1 MPSEIFER
9 SIKSNIRLKKT
20 TNARQERLRDLKEK
34 YNIPLKWAEKLPV
47 KERGMTDCLCLI
59 LFLLVCLTMIAT
71 TVYILVNS
79 DPERLTRI
87 YDSSGNDCGT
97 GDVKDYPFLYMQT
110 FKKPYRSVCVKE
122 CPRFDYNE
130 IRFNSDGRL
139 DKPEE
144 ETVQTDDG
152 LDENETSTEQTTT
165 DPSTDEQTT
174 TDPSTDE
181 QTTTDPSTDE
191 QTTTDPSTDEQTTTD
206 PSTNEQTTTNPSTD
220 EQTTTD
226 PSTNEQTTTTRRL
239 EETTTSTTD
248 ASSETNN
255 NTADSTATSD
265 SATGTSTS
273 DANAETTEN
282 TSDSTATAETTDA
295 NNNPDST
302 AESSATAES
311 SDPNATNANQTE
323 TTAEST
329 DSGTESTATSESAD
343 GSVSVSVGANAD
355 AGTDETT
362 ESETTAASNDDNQ
375 TTEEKEEEEER
386 VPPSEPP
393 LDKDGNLVPMYF
405 NEFNT
410 KWSGKPVTHTRNMSD
425 EEIFGYS
432 EGWVNGYFTEEQWE
446 EYLTNRIALDCSP
459 NNEVTQCNYKKGET
473 WIYDSYPVLGL
484 VCAPLAPKPALYFFR
499 VSSKIS
505 HGTIGDILESWRV
518 FVYVALIS
526 IGISLVF
533 LVLTRYCGKM
543 IIVILASITVI
554 ALLAGGIMV
563 FVHYYVPSSSENTN
577 AYLHLKYRTFLK
589 RNKTIFIIAGVVS
602 IILAFVLIIML
613 CKFRKELN
621 LAYPILEIAAQ
632 CSISN
637 IMLIFLSIFIIFCQF
652 CVIFIEFYVIMR
664 LYVMGEEHNDKEE
677 GAPFVYYETTQKTHW
692 LLALHVF
699 GTYWIVIFLNN
710 FNDFINS
717 SISVNYYFDT
727 RLKNINIFCHTLGH
741 NCGSVAWTI
750 VLLPTYLVNLVIG
763 PIKWLVTSEN
773 PNALQN
779 CCNKVFNC
787 CCRCYEFFFDC
798 ISESFMPLCYMGSE
812 NFNVATRRHFFL
824 TELYYDESNTVA
836 TLGTIYNWLGR
847 AVITL
852 LSGYCGILII
862 QNDDE
867 LEQNVKNMGLVFA
880 VCFFISFVLGSL
892 MINIFSTAY
901 DSLFVCF
908 LVEKNLFDQFKE
920 EGRTYD
926 LQARDDIERA
936 FLKVIN
942 DSDDYQRLEDA

>member
-59 LFLLVCLTMIAT
+59 LFLLVCIVMIAS

-79 DPERLTRI
+79 DAERLTRL

-110 FKKPYRSVCVKE
+110 FKKPFRSVCVKE
-122 CPRFDYNE
+122 CPKFDYNE

-152 LDENETSTEQTTT
+152 LDENQNETTTEQTTT
-165 DPSTDEQTT
+165 EPSSTDQTT
-174 TDPSTDE
+174 TEPSSTD
-181 QTTTDPSTDE
+181 QTTTEPSSTD
-191 QTTTDPSTDEQTTTD
+191 QTTTA
-206 PSTNEQTTTNPSTD
+206 
-220 EQTTTD
+220 
-226 PSTNEQTTTTRRL
+226 RRL
-239 EETTTSTTD
+239 QETTASTTD

-265 SATGTSTS
+265 STTGTSST
-273 DANAETTEN
+273 DANAETTPT
-282 TSDSTATAETTDA
+282 TSDSSATAETTDA
-295 NNNPDST
+295 NNNTDST
-302 AESSATAES
+302 ADSSATAES
-311 SDPNATNANQTE
+311 SDPNAANANETE
-323 TTAEST
+323 TTAETT

-343 GSVSVSVGANAD
+343 GSVSVDVSASAD
-355 AGTDETT
+355 TGSDETT
-362 ESETTAASNDDNQ
+362 EET
-375 TTEEKEEEEER
+375 KEEER
-386 VPPSEPP
+386 VPPTEPP

-405 NEFNT
+405 NEFNS

-432 EGWVNGYFTEEQWE
+432 PGWVNGYFTEEQWE
-446 EYLTNRIALDCSP
+446 EYLTNRITLDCSP
-459 NNEVTQCNYKKGET
+459 NNEVTQCNYKKNET

-533 LVLTRYCGKM
+533 LILTRFCGKM

-563 FVHYYVPSSSENTN
+563 FVHYYVPSASENTN

-589 RNKTIFIIAGVVS
+589 KNKTLFIICGTVS

-621 LAYPILEIAAQ
+621 LAYPILEIAAH

-652 CVIFIEFYVIMR
+652 CVIFIEFYIIMR

-677 GAPFVYYETTQKTHW
+677 GAPFVYYETNQRTHW
-692 LLALHVF
+692 LLALHIF
-699 GTYWIVIFLNN
+699 GTYWIIIFLNN

-763 PIKWLVTSEN
+763 PIKWLVTSED

-787 CCRCYEFFFDC
+787 CCRCYEYFFDC

-847 AVITL
+847 AVVTL

-862 QNDDE
+862 QSDDE

-880 VCFFISFVLGSL
+880 VCFFVSFILGSL

-901 DSLFVCF
+901 DTLFVCF